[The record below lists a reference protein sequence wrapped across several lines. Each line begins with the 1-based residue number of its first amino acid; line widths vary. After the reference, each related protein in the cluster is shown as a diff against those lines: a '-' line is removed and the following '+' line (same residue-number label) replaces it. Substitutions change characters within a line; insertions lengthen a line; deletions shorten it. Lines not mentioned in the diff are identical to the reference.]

1 METNSAMSLEPLIAR
16 INTDEDGLA
25 GTLGAQSGRVLHR
38 LLQASLQRPFQSPS
52 SICFANDQVRPNTF
66 L

>member
-25 GTLGAQSGRVLHR
+25 GTSDAQSGRVLASASASQLATPISIT
-38 LLQASLQRPFQSPS
+38 LLHLLR
-52 SICFANDQVRPNTF
+52 N
-66 L
+66 